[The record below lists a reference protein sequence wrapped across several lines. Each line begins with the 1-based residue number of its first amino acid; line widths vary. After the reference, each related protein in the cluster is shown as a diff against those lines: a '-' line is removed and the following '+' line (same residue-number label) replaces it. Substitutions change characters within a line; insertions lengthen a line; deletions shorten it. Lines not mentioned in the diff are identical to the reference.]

1 MSESHITTPPQPIV
15 DTTEN
20 WDAASQGY
28 AEKVAPFLMES
39 FAQDHI
45 DRLSLNGAT
54 ETLEVAAG
62 SGALTELL
70 ARNVK
75 CLLAIDFSPKMIE
88 LARKKISKA
97 GITNVEFE
105 VMDGQALDVNDA
117 TFDRA
122 ACSFG
127 LMLFPDRH
135 KGFLELNRILRPG
148 GRAVVSG
155 WAGPDRFEA
164 FGLFLEAIQKA
175 FPDFP
180 KSKSPPPVLS
190 LSDPD
195 SFKIQMEEAGFT
207 DVVVEYVTREM
218 VLDDFSSLWAML
230 TVGAP
235 PIKLIFDK
243 VGADG
248 EDRLRDTLANIIEK
262 RYGSGPISISNAATI
277 GRGNSAK

>member
-1 MSESHITTPPQPIV
+1 MSEQQVTTSTQQIV
-15 DTTEN
+15 DTPEN

-28 AEKVAPFLMES
+28 AVKVAPYLMES
-39 FAQDHI
+39 FAQEHI
-45 DRLSLNGAT
+45 DRLELNGKT
-54 ETLEVAAG
+54 EAIEVAAG

-70 ARNVK
+70 AKNVK
-75 CLLAIDFSPKMIE
+75 SLLATDFSPKMID
-88 LARKKISKA
+88 LAKRKISKA
-97 GITNVEFE
+97 GITNVEFD
-105 VMDGQALDVNDA
+105 VMDGQALFVDDD

-135 KGFLELNRILRPG
+135 KGFSELYRVLRPG

-175 FPDFP
+175 LPEFP
-180 KSKSPPPVLS
+180 KPESPLPVFTLA
-190 LSDPD
+190 DPD
-195 SFKIQMEEAGFT
+195 NFRIQMEAAGFKE
-207 DVVVEYVTREM
+207 VEVDFVPKEM
-218 VLDDFSSLWAML
+218 VLDDFNSVWAML

-235 PIKLIFDK
+235 PIKILLDK

-248 EDRLRDTLANIIEK
+248 KHRIHDALAGIIQK
-262 RYGSGPISISNAATI
+262 QFGSGPISMSNSATI
-277 GRGNSAK
+277 GSGIIA

>member
-1 MSESHITTPPQPIV
+1 MSEQQLTASPQQIV
-15 DTTEN
+15 DTSEN
-20 WDAASQGY
+20 WDAASHGY

-39 FAQDHI
+39 FAQDHV
-45 DRLSLNGAT
+45 DRLYLNGQT

-70 ARNVK
+70 ARNVS
-75 CLLAIDFSPKMIE
+75 CLLATDFSPKMID

-97 GITNVEFE
+97 GIRNVEFE
-105 VMDGQALDVNDA
+105 VMDGQALDVYDA
-117 TFDRA
+117 SFDRV

-148 GRAVVSG
+148 GKAVVSG

-164 FGLFLEAIQKA
+164 FGLFMEAIQKA
-175 FPDFP
+175 LPDFP
-180 KSKSPPPVLS
+180 KSQTPPPVLS
-190 LSDPD
+190 LADPD
-195 SFKIQMEEAGFT
+195 SFKSQMEAAGFRE
-207 DVVVEYVTREM
+207 VEVNYVTKEM
-218 VLDDFSSLWAML
+218 VLDDFDSVWAML

-235 PIKLIFDK
+235 PIQRIFDN

-248 EDRLRDTLANIIEK
+248 KNRIHDALAGIIET
-262 RYGSGPISISNAATI
+262 RFGSGPVSISNTATI
-277 GRGNSAK
+277 GSGYAA

>member
-175 FPDFP
+175 YPDFP
-180 KSKSPPPVLS
+180 KPQSPPPVLS

-262 RYGSGPISISNAATI
+262 RFGSGPVSVSNSATI
-277 GRGNSAK
+277 GSGNLT

>member
-1 MSESHITTPPQPIV
+1 MSEQQITTPPQAIV
-15 DTTEN
+15 DTPEN

-45 DRLSLNGAT
+45 DRLHLNGKT

-70 ARNVK
+70 ARNVR

-88 LARKKISKA
+88 LARKKISEA
-97 GITNVEFE
+97 GIRNVEFE
-105 VMDGQALDVNDA
+105 LMDGQALDVYDA
-117 TFDRA
+117 SFDRA
-122 ACSFG
+122 ACSFA

-135 KGFLELNRILRPG
+135 KGFMELNRILRPG

-164 FGLFLEAIQKA
+164 YGMFLEAIQKA

-180 KSKSPPPVLS
+180 KAASPPPVLS

-195 SFKIQMEEAGFT
+195 SFKIQMEAAGFKK
-207 DVVVEYVTREM
+207 VEVEYVSREM
-218 VLDDFSSLWAML
+218 VMDDFASVWAML

-235 PIKLIFDK
+235 PIKMIFDK

-248 EDRLRDTLANIIEK
+248 KDRLRDAFASIIEK
-262 RYGSGPISISNAATI
+262 RYGNSPISISNTATI
-277 GRGNSAK
+277 GSGISA